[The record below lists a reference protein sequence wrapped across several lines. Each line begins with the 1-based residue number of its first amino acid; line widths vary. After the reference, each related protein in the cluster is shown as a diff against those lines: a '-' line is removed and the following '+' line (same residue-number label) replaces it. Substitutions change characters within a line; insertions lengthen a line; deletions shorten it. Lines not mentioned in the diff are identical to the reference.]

1 MSNIV
6 VKDAVMKMIDGFLD
20 EKPRKLSK
28 DFYQGVTEAPAGSLE
43 GAAPGEKVYALT
55 KESVKSLIDLLA
67 KEVSVDIY
75 VSFVTVYNQLLEKE
89 KAAIAAAEAAA
100 VAPTE
105 VPDEP
110 TSMRVQKVPDEA
122 SDAKLENVD

>member
-6 VKDAVMKMIDGFLD
+6 VKDVVMKMIDNFLD

-43 GAAPGEKVYALT
+43 GVAPGEKIYAVT

-67 KEVSVDIY
+67 KEASVDIY

-89 KAAIAAAEAAA
+89 KAAALAAEAANA
-100 VAPTE
+100 SASIL
-105 VPDEP
+105 DEP
-110 TSMRVQKVPDEA
+110 TSMRVQKVSDDESEA
-122 SDAKLENVD
+122 RLENVD